1 MSYLQWL
8 LTCLLAL
15 VFLVSCASKR
25 TVTKSQARVDVWGN
39 PERFS
44 VGKDEAGNPQMKSDL
59 RSTFE
64 GKASNMV
71 SNRDFSGKDYTT
83 RSYAK
88 KRWAGSRGI
97 ERKKYEGNTDASRYK
112 MEPWFVQKQALAEG
126 QRARANDRVYET
138 GRYSKTTAVEQQG
151 RRLARPSDAET
162 DVRRRVFR
170 EPDIIDWKEQQ
181 GLGVK
186 DTNKLLGR
194 SE

>member
-1 MSYLQWL
+1 M
-8 LTCLLAL
+8 
-15 VFLVSCASKR
+15 
-25 TVTKSQARVDVWGN
+25 TKSQARVDAWGN

-59 RSTFE
+59 RSMFE
-64 GKASNMV
+64 GRSSSMV
-71 SNRDFSGKDYTT
+71 MNKDFSGKDYTT

-88 KRWAGSRGI
+88 KRWAGDRGF
-97 ERKKYEGNTDASRYK
+97 ERKKYQGNTDASRYK
-112 MEPWFVQKQALAEG
+112 MEPWFVRKQALAEG
-126 QRARANDRVYET
+126 RAAGMNGQAFTT
-138 GRYSKTTAVEQQG
+138 GQYDKTTAIEQG
-151 RRLARPSDAET
+151 ANRLARPSDAET

-186 DTNKLLGR
+186 DTNKMLGR